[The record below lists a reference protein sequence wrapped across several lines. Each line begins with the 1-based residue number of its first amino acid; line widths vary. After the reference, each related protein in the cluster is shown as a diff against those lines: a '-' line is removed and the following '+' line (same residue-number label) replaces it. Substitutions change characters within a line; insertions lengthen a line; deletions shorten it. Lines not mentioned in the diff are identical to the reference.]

1 MIKKYSEFILENY
14 FPDNTDSPEIASD
27 MNGFNDISDQIKEFD
42 TKKVT
47 INNIYMTYTD
57 EKDLINKLSSQKFI
71 DNTSDKKSIKFHN
84 SILGMWAQSCEKRRD
99 LKEIDDQIKKWEE
112 DIKNE
117 EDNIKNNPS
126 SEESVRANIN
136 LIEDKIKQKTQDVS
150 KKQLEIGDL
159 EKLAKDKLKSLKD
172 ELSLSKKR
180 LDMYRANKFA
190 KKWKNMFFAFYIYCK

>member
-1 MIKKYSEFILENY
+1 MIKKYSEFIVENY

-27 MNGFNDISDQIKEFD
+27 MNGFNDISNQIKEFN

-84 SILGMWAQSCEKRRD
+84 PILGMWAQSCEKRRD
-99 LKEIDDQIKKWEE
+99 LKEIDDQIKKWQE

-117 EDNIKNNPS
+117 ESNLKSNPS
-126 SEESVRANIN
+126 SKDTVDANIK
-136 LIEDKIKQKTQDVS
+136 LTQDKIKEKTQEVS
-150 KKQLEIGDL
+150 KKQMEIANL
-159 EKLAKDKLKSLKD
+159 EKLANDKLKSLSD
-172 ELSLSKKR
+172 ELGLSKKR

-190 KKWKNMFFAFYIYCK
+190 KK

>member
-1 MIKKYSEFILENY
+1 MIKKYSEFIVENY

-99 LKEIDDQIKKWEE
+99 LKEIDDQIKKWQE

-117 EDNIKNNPS
+117 ESNLKSNPS
-126 SEESVRANIN
+126 SKDTVDANIK
-136 LIEDKIKQKTQDVS
+136 LTQDKIKEKTQEVS
-150 KKQLEIGDL
+150 KKQMEIANL
-159 EKLAKDKLKSLKD
+159 EKLAKDKLKALSG
-172 ELSLSKKR
+172 ELGLSKKR

-190 KKWKNMFFAFYIYCK
+190 KK